1 MKNVSGD
8 LHLSRAPE
16 RTGNVADPVPVAA
29 PAGRRRLITAC
40 VLALVIVSALA
51 VRLSNPELQ
60 IDELTYMSRV
70 LESMAQGSVLP
81 VQGSGD
87 LFMNK
92 PPLAF
97 WLMRLSFQV
106 LGPSPFAARLPSV
119 LAAAA
124 TALLLYAFGSARF
137 GERVGILAALVFAL
151 TPGLVALHGIRSATT
166 DALEILL
173 VTSAIVALESW
184 RRRRRPWTLACMV
197 ILVGAT
203 AWVKSPFG
211 VIVFLAILLAT
222 ERPARRAGQGTPRFG
237 FTVAW
242 VAGVWLGLYLLW
254 LGTLSFATSARVV
267 TNRLLVRQ
275 YAHRLEGRIS
285 AYHVQGP
292 GYYAITVARDF
303 GPLLL
308 LPACLFALKVFASR
322 RGWKS
327 PRYEARYEV
336 ALLVVWALAAP
347 VLGTASIS
355 KRPWYAYLSYP
366 GIALLLAVSG
376 DRLARAVS
384 GRRSVQAALLAA
396 IPLIHAGRIPA
407 GSVWPAEGRYR
418 GLAGRLWEVA
428 DHDSRIRVVP
438 GPGFQLPR
446 QYDIEYREAR
456 LFVRLLF
463 WRSSRDRPEPGSCR
477 ATLVRSLQDVPEG
490 LDALELQPA
499 TRRDAALFLI
509 DDCGGKVREQVS
521 RR

>member
-1 MKNVSGD
+1 MSQSIQAGE
-8 LHLSRAPE
+8 P
-16 RTGNVADPVPVAA
+16 TGYAADPAPAAA
-29 PAGRRRLITAC
+29 PGSRRRLITAC

-51 VRLSNPELQ
+51 VRLANPELH
-60 IDELTYMSRV
+60 IDEITYMSRV

-81 VQGSGD
+81 VQGSGE

-124 TALLLYAFGSARF
+124 TALLLYIFGATRF
-137 GERVGILAALVFAL
+137 GERAGILAALVFAL
-151 TPGLVALHGIRSATT
+151 TPGLVTLHGIRSATT

-197 ILVGAT
+197 VLVGAT

-222 ERPARRAGQGTPRFG
+222 EWPARRAGQGTPRFG
-237 FTVAW
+237 STVAW
-242 VAGVWLGLYLLW
+242 VIGAWLGFYLLW

-267 TNRLLVRQ
+267 THRLLVQQ
-275 YAHRLEGRIS
+275 YAHRLEGRIN

-292 GYYAITVARDF
+292 GYYAVTVAEDF

-308 LPACLFALKVFASR
+308 LPACLVALKLFASR

-327 PRYEARYEV
+327 PPYEI
-336 ALLVVWALAAP
+336 ALLAVWALAAP
-347 VLGTASIS
+347 VLGTVSIS
-355 KRPWYAYLSYP
+355 KRPWYAYMSYP

-396 IPLIHAGRIPA
+396 IPLIQAGRIPA
-407 GSVWPAEGRYR
+407 GSVWPAQGRYR
-418 GLAGRLWEVA
+418 GLAGRLWEAA

-438 GPGFQLPR
+438 GPDFRLAR
-446 QYDIEYREAR
+446 QYDIDYREAR

-463 WRSSRDRPEPGSCR
+463 WRSSRDRPAPGSCR
-477 ATLVRSLQDVPEG
+477 AILVSSLEHVPEG
-490 LDALELQPA
+490 VDPFELQPA
-499 TRRDAALFLI
+499 SGRDSALFLL
-509 DDCGGKVREQVS
+509 DGCGGKVREQLS

>member
-1 MKNVSGD
+1 MSPSIQAG
-8 LHLSRAPE
+8 E
-16 RTGNVADPVPVAA
+16 RTGNVAEPA
-29 PAGRRRLITAC
+29 PAAVPASRRRLITAC
-40 VLALVIVSALA
+40 ILALVIASVLS
-51 VRLSNPELQ
+51 VRLSNPELH

-70 LESMAQGSVLP
+70 LESMAQGSILP
-81 VQGSGD
+81 VQGSGE

-97 WLMRLSFQV
+97 WLMRLSFQA

-119 LAAAA
+119 LAATA
-124 TALLLYAFGSARF
+124 TALLLYLFGAARL
-137 GERVGILAALVFAL
+137 GERAGILAALVFTL

-184 RRRRRPWTLACMV
+184 RRHRRPWKLACMV
-197 ILVGAT
+197 VLVGAT

-222 ERPARRAGQGTPRFG
+222 EWPARRAGQGTPRFG

-242 VAGVWLGLYLLW
+242 VAGAWLGFYLLW
-254 LGTLSFATSARVV
+254 LATLSLATSTRAV
-267 TNRLLVRQ
+267 TNRLLVQQ
-275 YAHRLEGRIS
+275 YAHRIEGRIN

-292 GYYAITVARDF
+292 GYYALTVAEDF

-308 LPACLFALKVFASR
+308 LPACLVAWKIFASR
-322 RGWKS
+322 RGWKF
-327 PRYEARYEV
+327 PRYETRYEV
-336 ALLVVWALAAP
+336 TLLAVWALAAP

-366 GIALLLAVSG
+366 GIALLLALSG

-384 GRRSVQAALLAA
+384 GRRSVQAALLTV

-446 QYDIEYREAR
+446 QYDLDYREAR

-463 WRSSRDRPEPGSCR
+463 WKSSRDRSAPGSCR
-477 ATLVRSLQDVPEG
+477 AALVNSLQEVPEG
-490 LDALELQPA
+490 VDALELQPA
-499 TRRDAALFLI
+499 TRRDAALFLL

-521 RR
+521 RPVVRSQ

>member
-1 MKNVSGD
+1 MNEVTSDEKHFKGAESSD
-8 LHLSRAPE
+8 RRA
-16 RTGNVADPVPVAA
+16 
-29 PAGRRRLITAC
+29 RLITAF

-60 IDELTYMSRV
+60 IDEITYMSRV
-70 LESMAQGSVLP
+70 LESMAQDSVLP
-81 VQGSGD
+81 IQGSGD

-92 PPLAF
+92 PPMAF

-124 TALLLYAFGSARF
+124 TALLLYVFGSARL

-173 VTSAIVALESW
+173 VTAAVVALESW
-184 RRRRRPWTLACMV
+184 RRRRRRWTLACMV
-197 ILVGAT
+197 ILVGLT

-242 VAGVWLGLYLLW
+242 VVGVWLGFYLLW
-254 LGTLSFATSARVV
+254 LGALSLSTSARVV
-267 TNRLLVRQ
+267 MNRLLVQQ
-275 YAHRLEGRIS
+275 YAHRLEGRIN

-308 LPACLFALKVFASR
+308 LPAGLAALRIIASR
-322 RGWKS
+322 RRWR
-327 PRYEARYEV
+327 PRYEV
-336 ALLVVWALAAP
+336 TLLAVWALAAP

-355 KRPWYAYLSYP
+355 KRPWYAYMSYP

-438 GPGFQLPR
+438 GPDFQLAR
-446 QYDIEYREAR
+446 QYDIDYREAR

-463 WRSSRDRPEPGSCR
+463 WKSSREGPAPGSCQ
-477 ATLVRSLQDVPEG
+477 AVLVSSLEQVPEG
-490 LDALELQPA
+490 VEPFELQPA
-499 TRRDAALFLI
+499 SGRDSALFLL
-509 DDCGGKVREQVS
+509 DGCGGNVREQLG

>member
-1 MKNVSGD
+1 MSPSIQAGD
-8 LHLSRAPE
+8 T
-16 RTGNVADPVPVAA
+16 TGDVAGPVPDAA

-60 IDELTYMSRV
+60 IDEITYMSRV
-70 LESMAQGSVLP
+70 LESMAQDSILP

-124 TALLLYAFGSARF
+124 TALLLYVFGAARL
-137 GERVGILAALVFAL
+137 GERAGILAALVFAL

-173 VTSAIVALESW
+173 VTSAIVGLESW

-222 ERPARRAGQGTPRFG
+222 EWPARRAGQGTPRFG
-237 FTVAW
+237 LTLAW
-242 VAGVWLGLYLLW
+242 VVGVWLGFYILW
-254 LGTLSFATSARVV
+254 LGALSAATSTRAVM
-267 TNRLLVRQ
+267 NRLLVQQ
-275 YAHRLEGRIS
+275 YANRIEGRIN

-308 LPACLFALKVFASR
+308 LPAGLFALKALASR
-322 RGWKS
+322 RGWRF
-327 PRYEARYEV
+327 PRHETRYEI
-336 ALLVVWALAAP
+336 ALLAVWALAAP

-355 KRPWYAYLSYP
+355 KRPWYAYMSYP

-384 GRRSVQAALLAA
+384 GRRSVQTALLAA
-396 IPLIHAGRIPA
+396 IPLVHAGRIPA
-407 GSVWPAEGRYR
+407 GSVWPAEGQYR

-446 QYDIEYREAR
+446 QYDLDYREAR

-463 WRSSRDRPEPGSCR
+463 WRSSRDRPAPGSCR
-477 ATLVRSLQDVPEG
+477 AALASSPEDIPEG
-490 LDALELQPA
+490 VDALELQPA
-499 TRRDAALFLI
+499 TRRDSALFLL
-509 DDCGGKVREQVS
+509 DDCGGKVREQLS